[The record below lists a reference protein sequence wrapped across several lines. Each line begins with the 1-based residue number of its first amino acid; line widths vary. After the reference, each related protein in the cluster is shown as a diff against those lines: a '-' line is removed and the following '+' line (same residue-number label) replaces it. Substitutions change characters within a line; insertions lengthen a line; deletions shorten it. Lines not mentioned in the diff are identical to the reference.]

1 MVLVTHQVQFALQ
14 VNKILA
20 LNKEVY
26 NDYNVKW
33 NCHCKRLF

>member
-26 NDYNVKW
+26 YNDYNVK
-33 NCHCKRLF
+33 